1 MSTFILNPNDTI
13 VMSDSIIVNV
23 MKMAGTCHTG
33 INEIATN
40 WADVEIVKCICL
52 TVAVVV
58 LIVTFT
64 IYQCYRERIKAE
76 QKQKELEL
84 NNKREEREEQRLL
97 REQEKN
103 EKAKKDHSNTT
114 QKTDSALAIE
124 ILKEIAALSK
134 YKDCKVDETTTS
146 KLYDLYNKIKTDI
159 EKTKNKIETNNNE

>member
-23 MKMAGTCHTG
+23 MKMAGTCHAG
-33 INEIATN
+33 INEITTN
-40 WADVEIVKCICL
+40 WADVEIVRYICL

-103 EKAKKDHSNTT
+103 ENAKKDHGNTT

-134 YKDCKVDETTTS
+134 YKDCKADETTTS
-146 KLYDLYNKIKTDI
+146 NLYDLYSKIKKDI
-159 EKTKNKIETNNNE
+159 EETNNNEK